1 MDLNYPDFLGQASG
15 SRSSSISGPTDPLRA
30 SVGDPLVRTASLA
43 ADSQSLSPNLP
54 ALDFDILLSLKLAS
68 LDARSVRSP
77 FDSLNIAHNLS
88 LSRFLPNASSFG
100 NQTFDP
106 FNLPTELQG
115 GVGHIS
121 SRRPSYAAESF
132 TRSGLGFRNS
142 GHKNSLATLAAT
154 NNFNMNTR
162 GGCIGH
168 LTSSFENFSLNSNF
182 NDFQQRR
189 PSQIAA
195 PKHSYYDYNLAHMD
209 RAANQDPYMDRATN
223 QDPFLGASSMAMGVG
238 AEHGFGLNYNMGQQN
253 GPNSPLGAQNAMA
266 HNPMSQPQGNISL
279 YSSVF
284 PSNGNYG
291 QVNVQGYV
299 NTPPLAHQLS
309 TRVPGSAPSHA
320 SAQNLV
326 SSPNHGAHNPPPSA
340 PHHLNHIHNGGQ
352 KFTGGPS
359 SHHLGFQS
367 PHKLDDGLMLRDQ
380 QLVAL
385 TELRALYSTVQ
396 PYFIQPE
403 LSNAVLNKLKTLHKS
418 PVIAKLVAFV
428 KNLNNLNFTH
438 KMLCLVANKNGKLDL
453 LLYPANTNLSL
464 QKDDLV
470 IVDGDRGKDMV
481 VILDPAVPPN
491 QAILFN
497 FLKKQE
503 HLKSL
508 TITDNAGGTVV
519 KGLRRNSGPNLDFEK
534 NDDNE
539 FVILLPTKQVLRFAT
554 PKEVYKLSG
563 KFLEEKK
570 AFVTC
575 FHKIHELGLGGSLE
589 LINVEYQSDFKKL
602 IFYYYANFKRIDF
615 RMLIKELFK
624 VYKTRIWLCAV
635 LPKDGRVLYE
645 GDTVRSA
652 DGWHPKGYKLDNET
666 SAPNA
671 EPSATN
677 LVLGTTVD
685 GSNSGQ
691 SNTFSSAVKQEDG
704 IPPEYKL
711 GSEQLTNFSVQTFKA
726 MPEPTYF
733 HTHNM
738 LNLMTNLARDI
749 EGHFYGFNAGLQPK
763 A

>member
-1 MDLNYPDFLGQASG
+1 MDLNYPDFLGQAPG
-15 SRSSSISGPTDPLRA
+15 SRSSSVSGPSDPNRTF
-30 SVGDPLVRTASLA
+30 VGDPLVQSTSLA
-43 ADSQSLSPNLP
+43 AESQSLSPNLP
-54 ALDFDILLSLKLAS
+54 AQDFDMLLSLKLAS
-68 LDARSVRSP
+68 LDAAKPVRSP
-77 FDSLNIAHNLS
+77 FDAPNLS
-88 LSRFLPNASSFG
+88 PSRFLPNATPFG
-100 NQTFDP
+100 NPTFDP
-106 FNLPTELQG
+106 FNLPMELQG

-132 TRSGLGFRNS
+132 TRSGLGYRNS
-142 GHKNSLATLAAT
+142 GHKNSLATFAAT
-154 NNFNMNTR
+154 NNYNMNSR
-162 GGCIGH
+162 GGAVGQ
-168 LTSSFENFSLNSNF
+168 LMSSFENFSLNSNL

-195 PKHSYYDYNLAHMD
+195 PKHSYYDNDLAYMYRVPNQD
-209 RAANQDPYMDRATN
+209 PYLDNRAANQDSY
-223 QDPFLGASSMAMGVG
+223 LGNSSMGVG
-238 AEHGFGLNYNMGQQN
+238 LSHGFGLNYSMGMQN
-253 GPNSPLGAQNAMA
+253 GAGSPLATNKAMA
-266 HNPMSQPQGNISL
+266 HNQMAPNQGNFSQF
-279 YSSVF
+279 SSMF
-284 PSNGNYG
+284 HPNGNYG
-291 QVNVQGYV
+291 QANVQGFA
-299 NTPPLAHQLS
+299 NTQTPGHQIS
-309 TRVPGSAPSHA
+309 PHVPVSAPNQPSTHSFA
-320 SAQNLV
+320 SAQNH
-326 SSPNHGAHNPPPSA
+326 SAQAHTAPNHSHDGSTHNGSS
-340 PHHLNHIHNGGQ
+340 NHNGGSMHDFQ
-352 KFTGGPS
+352 
-359 SHHLGFQS
+359 GFQS

-385 TELRALYSTVQ
+385 VDLRALYAAVQ

-403 LSNAVLNKLKTLHKS
+403 LSRTVLTELNTLHKS

-519 KGLRRNSGPNLDFEK
+519 KGLRRNSGANLDFEK

-554 PKEVYKLSG
+554 PKEVYKLSA
-563 KFLEEKK
+563 KFMEEKK
-570 AFVTC
+570 AFATC
-575 FHKIHELGLGGSLE
+575 FHKIQELRLGGSLE

-602 IFYYYANFKRIDF
+602 IFYYFANFKRIDF

-635 LPKDGRVLYE
+635 LPKDGRELYE

-652 DGWHPKGYKLDNET
+652 DGWYPKGYKREDDTDASVGATDPDNS
-666 SAPNA
+666 SAP
-671 EPSATN
+671 
-677 LVLGTTVD
+677 G
-685 GSNSGQ
+685 
-691 SNTFSSAVKQEDG
+691 SSASNQEDG

-711 GSEQLTNFSVQTFKA
+711 APDQLSNFSVQTFKA

-738 LNLMTNLARDI
+738 LNLMANLARDI
-749 EGHFYGFNAGLQPK
+749 EGHFYGFNTGS
-763 A
+763 